1 MGTLR
6 ARYGPE
12 PMEPIVS
19 PDWLHAHLAEVVVA
33 DVRWYLDG
41 RSGHDAYAS
50 GHLPGAAWIDLDSV
64 LAAPPTIAG
73 GRHPLPTPER
83 FADGLRR
90 AGIGD
95 GALVVAYDDAAGM
108 AAGRLV
114 WLLRALGEQAALLD
128 GGLEAWNGPLET
140 GVVERPEATFTARP
154 WPSDVFA
161 SADDVAAAVAR
172 GSLVLDARAAER
184 YRGDTEPLD
193 ARAGHVP
200 GALNAPFGGNLDPTT
215 KRFLPTDQLR
225 RRFASLGVTA
235 DREVVVYCGSGVS
248 ACHNLLA
255 LEAAGFHPARAR
267 LYPGSWSQWAGDPS
281 RPVATGKEPE

>member
-1 MGTLR
+1 
-6 ARYGPE
+6 
-12 PMEPIVS
+12 MEPIIS
-19 PDWLHAHLAEVVVA
+19 PDWLHAHLDEVVVA

-41 RSGHDAYAS
+41 RSGHEAYGAA
-50 GHLPGAAWIDLDSV
+50 HLPGAVWIDLDRV
-64 LAAPPTIAG
+64 LAGPPSRDG

-83 FADGLRR
+83 FADGLGR

-95 GALVVAYDDAAGM
+95 GAMVVAYDDYAGM

-128 GGLEAWNGPLET
+128 GGLEAWHGPMEA
-140 GVVERPEATFTARP
+140 GVVELPEATFTARP
-154 WPSDVFA
+154 WPSDAFA
-161 SADDVAAAVAR
+161 SADDVAAAVAG
-172 GSLVLDARAAER
+172 GSLLLDARAAER
-184 YRGDTEPLD
+184 YRGDMEPLD

-200 GALNAPFGGNLDPTT
+200 GALNAPFVENLDPDT
-215 KRFLPTDQLR
+215 KRFLPADQLR
-225 RRFASLGVTA
+225 QRFARLGVTE

-255 LEAAGFHPARAR
+255 LEAAGFDPARAR

-281 RPVATGKEPE
+281 RPVATGSEAQ